1 MDKLS
6 VLREFFGH
14 SSFRK
19 GQEELIDH
27 ILSGSDVLG
36 IMPTGAGKS
45 LCYQVPALLMSGTT
59 IVISPLISLMKD
71 QVSALLSAGVSAACI
86 NSSLTPEEYSDTMYR
101 ACRGEFRLIYVA
113 PERLGTAEMNRLI
126 SAVRISMVTI
136 DEAHCV
142 SQWGQDFRPSY
153 LHIAEFIG
161 SLPQR
166 PVISA
171 FTATATDTV
180 KSDIIRL
187 LGLHEP
193 FSMTTGFDRPN
204 LYFSV
209 LRPQSKYT
217 ELRRLIGGFTDKCG
231 IVYCLSRKSVE
242 EVCKKLCADGFSATR
257 YHAGLPDEE
266 RRRNQEDFIYD
277 RRRIMVATN
286 AFGMGI
292 DKSDVSFV
300 IHYNMPKN
308 IESYYQEAGRAGR
321 DGSPAQCILLYSGTD
336 VRTNEF
342 MIEKSREE
350 NNELS
355 GEEKDIML
363 ERDKQRLKE
372 MTFYATT
379 SGCLREAMLRYF
391 GEKAPSY
398 CGSCSSCVNGF
409 EEVDI
414 TVDAQKIV
422 SCVYRIKQKGRYYGK
437 SMVVDVL
444 RGNGNERVT
453 SLGFDRLSTYG
464 IMKETSVQRIRAELD
479 YLITEGFLSF
489 TGTEYPVVELTAQ
502 SARILKDRQEIR
514 MNLPKEKTPQG
525 KKRAEEDFYSKDEL
539 FGKLR
544 KLRAEFAAEEKVPA
558 YIVFSDAALRDMCR
572 VRPTRME
579 TFLTVSGVGRRKAE
593 KYGEE
598 FCRLISEHISAHPDD
613 EIPPEGSTDA
623 MQKQLDSF
631 REMAVGRK
639 ASTAARPW
647 TEEEERQLAAE
658 YEDGITVA
666 GMAAKHKRTPG
677 AITSRLKKLG
687 LIAE

>member
-1 MDKLS
+1 MDKLT

-14 SSFRK
+14 RAFRK

-27 ILSGSDVLG
+27 ILSGCDVLG

-45 LCYQVPALLMSGTT
+45 LCYQVPALMLRGAT

-101 ACRGEFRLIYVA
+101 ACRGEYRLIYVA
-113 PERLGTAEMNRLI
+113 PERLGTPEMSRLT
-126 SAVRISMVTI
+126 SSLRISMVTI

-180 KSDIIRL
+180 KEDIIRL
-187 LGLHEP
+187 LGLREP
-193 FSMTTGFDRPN
+193 FSLITGFDRPN

-209 LRPQSKYT
+209 LRPDNKYA
-217 ELRRLIGGFTDKCG
+217 ELRRLMTGFGDKCG

-242 EVCKKLCADGFSATR
+242 EVCDRLCADGFSATR
-257 YHAGLPDEE
+257 YHAGLPDME
-266 RRRNQEDFIYD
+266 RKANQEDFIYD

-300 IHYNMPKN
+300 VHYNMPKN

-321 DGSPAQCILLYSGTD
+321 DGSPAQCILLYSGKD

-350 NNELS
+350 NTELS
-355 GEEKDIML
+355 DEEKDIML
-363 ERDKQRLKE
+363 ERDRQRLKE
-372 MTFYATT
+372 MTFYSTT

-398 CGSCSSCVNGF
+398 CGNCSSCVNGF

-414 TVDAQKIV
+414 SVDAQKIV

-444 RGNGNERVT
+444 HGSENERVM
-453 SLGFDRLSTYG
+453 SLGFDKLSTYG
-464 IMKETSVQRIRAELD
+464 LMKDVPVQRIRAELD
-479 YLITEGFLSF
+479 HLIMEGYLSF
-489 TGTEYPVVELTAQ
+489 SGGEYPVVELTAQ
-502 SARILKDRQEIR
+502 SARIVKDRISLR
-514 MNLPKEKTPQG
+514 MNLPKEKTAQG
-525 KKRAEEDFYSKDEL
+525 KKRAADSFYAKDEL
-539 FGKLR
+539 FEKLR
-544 KLRAEFAAEEKVPA
+544 KLRAQFAAEEKVPA

-579 TFLTVSGVGRRKAE
+579 VFLTVSGVGKKKAE
-593 KYGEE
+593 KYGGE
-598 FCRLISEHISAHPDD
+598 FCRLISEHISTHPDD
-613 EIPPEGSTDA
+613 EMPPEEETDP

-631 REMAVGRK
+631 RDMAVGRRENP
-639 ASTAARPW
+639 AARPW
-647 TEEEERQLAAE
+647 TEEEERQLAEE
-658 YEDGITVA
+658 YNDGITVA
-666 GMAAKHKRTPG
+666 GMAAKHRRTNG
-677 AITSRLKKLG
+677 AITARLKKLG
-687 LIAE
+687 IIS

>member
-6 VLREFFGH
+6 VLNEFFGH
-14 SSFRK
+14 RAFRK

-45 LCYQVPALLMSGTT
+45 LCYQVPALLLSGTT

-71 QVSALLSAGVSAACI
+71 QVSALLSSGVSAACI

-113 PERLGTAEMNRLI
+113 PERLGTQEMNRLV
-126 SAVRISMVTI
+126 SSVRIPMVTI

-153 LHIAEFIG
+153 LHIAEFIE
-161 SLPQR
+161 SLPQK

-180 KSDIIRL
+180 KQDIIRL
-187 LGLHEP
+187 LGLREP
-193 FSMTTGFDRPN
+193 FSLITGFDRPN

-209 LRPQSKYT
+209 MNPDNKYAA
-217 ELRRLIGGFTDKCG
+217 LRRLIGGFGDKCG

-242 EVCKKLCADGFSATR
+242 EVCEKLCADGFSATR
-257 YHAGLPDEE
+257 YHAGLPDTE
-266 RRRNQEDFIYD
+266 RIANQEDFIYD

-292 DKSDVSFV
+292 DKSDVSYV

-321 DGSPAQCILLYSGTD
+321 DGSPAQCILLYSGKD
-336 VRTNEF
+336 VKTNEF

-350 NNELS
+350 NTDLS
-355 GEEKDIML
+355 EEEKDIML
-363 ERDKQRLKE
+363 ERDRQRLKE

-379 SGCLREAMLRYF
+379 SGCLRESMLRYF

-398 CGSCSSCVNGF
+398 CGNCSSCVNGF

-422 SCVYRIKQKGRYYGK
+422 SCVFRIKQKGRYYGK
-437 SMVVDVL
+437 SMVIDVL
-444 RGNGNERVT
+444 HGSGNERVR
-453 SLGFDRLSTYG
+453 SLGFDKLSTYG
-464 IMKETSVQRIRAELD
+464 LMSDTPVQRIRAELD
-479 YLITEGFLSF
+479 HLIMQGFLSF
-489 TGTEYPVVELTAQ
+489 SGGEYPVVELTAQ
-502 SARILKDRQEIR
+502 SARIVKDKITVR
-514 MNLPKEKTPQG
+514 MNLPKEKPPQG
-525 KKRAEEDFYSKDEL
+525 RKRAEDSFYAKDEL
-539 FGKLR
+539 FEKLR
-544 KLRAEFAAEEKVPA
+544 KLRAKLAAEEKVPA

-572 VRPTRME
+572 VRPTRMAV
-579 TFLTVSGVGRRKAE
+579 FLTVSGVGKKKAE

-598 FCRLISEHISAHPDD
+598 FCRLISEHISTHPDD
-613 EIPPEGSTDA
+613 DKPRG
-623 MQKQLDSF
+623 
-631 REMAVGRK
+631 
-639 ASTAARPW
+639 
-647 TEEEERQLAAE
+647 
-658 YEDGITVA
+658 
-666 GMAAKHKRTPG
+666 
-677 AITSRLKKLG
+677 
-687 LIAE
+687 